1 MGFRTQFQIS
11 FEQVNIKEEIIFA
24 FLDIKVW
31 MLTGDKMETAEN
43 IAISCKLFTEDMKRL
58 YIHKKSLQDLLLLHD
73 E

>member
-1 MGFRTQFQIS
+1 
-11 FEQVNIKEEIIFA
+11 
-24 FLDIKVW
+24 